1 MKKGTS
7 FFYLLIAILTITF
20 SSCTLKVEDED
31 LYDKPGVNVTDNQVT
46 LIIPKISNDTKYVNV
61 YRRDLQ
67 KDDEVN
73 IGILYHPLALENDNK
88 NYCYIDTLIK
98 KEHSYEYRVRYY
110 DGSNYNYSEWTD
122 SIYIESTYKAY
133 PESQNL
139 SYDANNASLI
149 YERTDYT
156 LTFSGSIIPPDFPE
170 FTSEGYK
177 PMLIVKNPDTIQAFE
192 LSSIASNSTPV
203 SLRGMLPNEF
213 LDTEITILGI
223 VGQKT
228 VYEDPNKP
236 DDEKQMKM
244 VIWTEPTE
252 IPVSGSGSS
261 NIITIP
267 AQTGTAGLD
276 YSRKA
281 N

>member
-1 MKKGTS
+1 MKKRTS
-7 FFYLLIAILTITF
+7 FLIFLITILTIAF
-20 SSCTLKVEDED
+20 SSCKLKVEAED

-46 LIIPKISNDTKYVNV
+46 IIIPKISNDTKYVNI

-98 KEHSYEYRVRYY
+98 KEHSYEYKVRYY
-110 DGSNYNYSEWTD
+110 DGSNYNYSEWSDT
-122 SIYIESTYKAY
+122 IYIESTFKAY

-139 SYDANNASLI
+139 VYDANGSSLV

-156 LTFSGSIIPPDFPE
+156 LTFSGTIIPPDFPE
-170 FTSEGYK
+170 FSTEGYK
-177 PMLIVKNPDTIQAFE
+177 PMLIIQSEDSTQAFE
-192 LSSIASNSTPV
+192 ISSVTSGNTPI
-203 SLRGMLPNEF
+203 SLRGMLPSEF
-213 LDTEITILGI
+213 LDTNITILGI
-223 VGQKT
+223 VAQKT
-228 VYEDPNKP
+228 IYDDPSKP
-236 DDEKQMKM
+236 DDEKQMKT

-252 IPVSGSGSS
+252 IPVNGTGSS
-261 NIITIP
+261 NSIFIP

-276 YSRKA
+276 YSRKVK
-281 N
+281 